1 MAGFSRSCPA
11 QTFQVRSIFC
21 TFVVLAIINIRDH
34 HKYGKQSRPIS
45 EVIMG
50 GVEWCLRSCPRPQM
64 SPGRHWR
71 GRGGHRGASRGCV
84 RAVRRPLTDPAERRA
99 PARSRA
105 GKTSGKDHKDE
116 VGASCRLHLVRRCF
130 ILSCWSCRGDRGA
143 SFSLREGYLT
153 DSKSP
158 AAATVAVELAF

>member
-50 GVEWCLRSCPRPQM
+50 GGGGVVPKVLPKAPDESGPSLEGEWRPQRRQSRLRESCPAA
-64 SPGRHWR
+64 SYGPG
-71 GRGGHRGASRGCV
+71 GEES
-84 RAVRRPLTDPAERRA
+84 
-99 PARSRA
+99 
-105 GKTSGKDHKDE
+105 TS
-116 VGASCRLHLVRRCF
+116 
-130 ILSCWSCRGDRGA
+130 
-143 SFSLREGYLT
+143 
-153 DSKSP
+153 
-158 AAATVAVELAF
+158 TVPGQ